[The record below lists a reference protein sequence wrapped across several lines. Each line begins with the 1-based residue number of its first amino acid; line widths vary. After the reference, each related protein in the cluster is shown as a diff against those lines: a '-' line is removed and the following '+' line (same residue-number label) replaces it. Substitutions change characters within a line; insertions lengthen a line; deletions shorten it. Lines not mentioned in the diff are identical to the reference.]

1 MADTRVQIEVEWWV
15 RDWLP
20 GAFEGRKF
28 HQRQLPLSS
37 GGKFVFDA
45 VSEDG
50 NVVVTISTSGARTA
64 TGKHGSGKLQKIRA
78 DALFLVL
85 SAAPHPVLV
94 FTERDM
100 FELCQKEAQNGRLP
114 SSLQFLLAE
123 IPADLEA
130 RLRVA
135 RLASSREVSPGA
147 GPQSGRVSKMKR
159 S

>member
-1 MADTRVQIEVEWWV
+1 MADTRVQVEVERWIK
-15 RDWLP
+15 DNWLP
-20 GAFEGRKF
+20 DTFKRQNF
-28 HQRQLPLSS
+28 RQRQLQLFS
-37 GGKFVFDA
+37 GGKFAFDA

-78 DALFLVL
+78 DALFLLL
-85 SAAPHPVLV
+85 SAAPRPVLV

-114 SSLQFLLAE
+114 PNLQFLLAK

-135 RLASSREVSPGA
+135 RLASSREVSPGGA
-147 GPQSGRVSKMKR
+147 V
-159 S
+159 